1 MKLRTTNLFLILS
14 LLALASLKEEGQ
26 LFDLSKEIV
35 YSKEN
40 GFGYD
45 FNTKPQS
52 ENNRKP
58 AYVPI

>member
-1 MKLRTTNLFLILS
+1 MKLHTANLFLILS
-14 LLALASLKEEGQ
+14 TLTLASLKEERQ

-40 GFGYD
+40 WYFYD

-52 ENNRKP
+52 ENNKKP
-58 AYVPI
+58 V